1 MNLLLIVKLTISLIA
16 NQIIFQYIA
25 FRIKDGAMIFPGSAI
40 LRETVTLLLAG
51 GQGERLYPLTAYR
64 SKPAVPFGGKYRIID
79 FALSNCLNSGLRRIY
94 VLTQYKSDSLNQH
107 MLEAWSIFNPE
118 LGEFIYTVPPQ
129 RKLNNDWYLGT
140 ANAIYQNINFFA
152 DKKAKWVLILGGD
165 HIYKMDYLKF
175 LQYHIDKNADLSIAC
190 VEVPRDEASRF
201 GIVGVDSSY
210 NVQSFIEKPANPP
223 EIPDNPGYS
232 FINMGIYVFNANLL
246 IDVLNDMEAKNI
258 RNHDFGKDVIPYMVK
273 SSMNVIAYKFFDE
286 NKKVKPYWKD
296 IGTIDSYYEASMDL
310 ISILPEFNF
319 YDLSWLMRT
328 YQYQFP
334 PAKTVS
340 HEGERVGRTLNSL
353 ICDGSIVS
361 GGLVERSLLGP
372 NVRVNSFAYVTDS
385 IIMNNCNIGR
395 HARIRRAIIDKN
407 VNIPENYEIGFD
419 LEKDKKKFTVTES
432 GIVVIAKNAVLPA

>member
-1 MNLLLIVKLTISLIA
+1 
-16 NQIIFQYIA
+16 
-25 FRIKDGAMIFPGSAI
+25 MIFPGSAI
-40 LRETVTLLLAG
+40 LRETVTMLLAG
-51 GQGERLYPLTAYR
+51 GQGERLYPLTAHR

-175 LQYHIDKNADLSIAC
+175 LQYHIDKNADISISC
-190 VEVPRDEASRF
+190 VEVSREEANRF
-201 GIVGVDSSY
+201 GIVGVDENY

-232 FINMGIYVFNANLL
+232 FINMGIYVFNANIL
-246 IDVLNDMEAKNI
+246 IDVLNDMEAKNV

-273 SSMNVIAYKFFDE
+273 SNMNVIAYKFFDE
-286 NKKVKPYWKD
+286 NRKVKPYWKD
-296 IGTIDSYYEASMDL
+296 IGTIDSYFESSMDL

-319 YDLSWLMRT
+319 YDLSWPMRT

-395 HARIRRAIIDKN
+395 HARIRRTIIDKN
-407 VNIPENYEIGFD
+407 VNVPENYEIGFD
-419 LEKDKKKFTVTES
+419 PEKDKKKFTVTES
-432 GIVVIAKNAVLPA
+432 GIVVIPKNAVLPS